1 MGLPFLL
8 LLFLVAASCSGK
20 SNLGDPTDNVLVLSW
35 PPNACKVKKWT
46 GRRCEFN
53 WWTIHGWW
61 PPQGGNVNKHD
72 FIFDKIKDLLPRL
85 NIDWPDLAGHG
96 TLWPHEWNTHGK
108 CATQTLTVKKYF
120 KEGLN
125 YYSRVESCVDH
136 KPENAKACFDKLPSV
151 KRCDIIWVTVNGTAI
166 ITQAHLYLK

>member
-96 TLWPHEWNTHGK
+96 TL
-108 CATQTLTVKKYF
+108 C
-120 KEGLN
+120 
-125 YYSRVESCVDH
+125 RVESCVDH